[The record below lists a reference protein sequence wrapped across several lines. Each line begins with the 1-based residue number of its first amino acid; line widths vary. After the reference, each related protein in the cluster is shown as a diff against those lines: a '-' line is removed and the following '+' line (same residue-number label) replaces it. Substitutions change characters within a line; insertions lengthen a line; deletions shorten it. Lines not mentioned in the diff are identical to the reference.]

1 MTPELPTGPA
11 PAAPSGPTP
20 RQATIRE
27 FLAVVFRRRLVILG
41 LFGVT
46 TATVVWIALTTP
58 LEYSSSG
65 RVLMRRGEKESVFDA
80 GRQITA
86 GWEEELSSELQV
98 IRSYPVL
105 QRAREYMRASD
116 STLAAEISARRI
128 DAEVVGKS
136 NVIAIGYSDADPVVA
151 QRVCDAVLNAYIAYR
166 ARDMSLSDPN
176 QFFDTELARV
186 KNELDA
192 KVEAR
197 RAFADGAG
205 VSDLTEERRHLLNR
219 LSSANDRH
227 DQNAAELAE
236 ARTTRQRMEE
246 LTKQNVDVPT
256 FTSIFTNE
264 QSLALIKSKIID
276 QQLRVAQLRERY
288 RDDSPDVVAAV
299 ATLDTLRAMLV
310 REVNDRLAMWDSRI
324 QVLESRQSV
333 FEAEQADL
341 KARLEPMADKETRL
355 GVLDRDIGLLRNR
368 YEDLVRRSDQAR
380 LTEKTSMNLNLVL
393 LSPAG
398 PAVPS
403 NSRDYARLA
412 LAPAFSLVVGLGLAF
427 FFDGIDV
434 TVHSTGHA
442 EEAAELPVLAA
453 IRERRRRM

>member
-1 MTPELPTGPA
+1 MTPDFPSAPA
-11 PAAPSGPTP
+11 PGNGPTP

-46 TATVVWIALTTP
+46 TATVLWIALTTP

-65 RVLMRRGEKESVFDA
+65 RVLMRRGEKESVFEA

-98 IRSYPVL
+98 IRSVPVL
-105 QRAREYMRASD
+105 KRAREYLRASD
-116 STLAAEISARRI
+116 STLTIHIAARSI

-151 QRVCDAVLNAYIAYR
+151 QRACDAVLNAYIEYR
-166 ARDMSLSDPN
+166 TRDMQLNYPH

-186 KNELDA
+186 KGDLDA

-197 RAFADGAG
+197 RAFAEGAG
-205 VSDLTEERRHLLNR
+205 VTDLAEERHHLLNR
-219 LSSANDRH
+219 LSALNDRH
-227 DQNAAELAE
+227 DLTTAELAE
-236 ARTTRQRMEE
+236 ARTTRRRMVE
-246 LTKQNVDVPT
+246 LTQQNVDMAT
-256 FTSIFTNE
+256 FNSMFANDN
-264 QSLALIKSKIID
+264 SLAVIKSKIVD
-276 QQLRVAQLRERY
+276 QQLRVATLRERY
-288 RDDSPDVVAAV
+288 RDDSPDVTNAT
-299 ATLDTLRAMLV
+299 ATLDTMRAMLD
-310 REVNDRLAMWDSRI
+310 REVADRLAIWDSRI
-324 QVLESRQSV
+324 QILESRQGV
-333 FEAEQADL
+333 LDAELADL
-341 KARLEPMADKETRL
+341 KIRLEPMSDKETRL

-380 LTEKTSMNLNLVL
+380 LTEKTSVSLNLVL

-398 PAVPS
+398 PAVPQ

-434 TVHSTGHA
+434 TVHSTGQA
-442 EEAAELPVLAA
+442 EEATELPVLAA
-453 IRERRRRM
+453 IRERRRRF

>member
-1 MTPELPTGPA
+1 MTPELPTPPASGPA
-11 PAAPSGPTP
+11 P
-20 RQATIRE
+20 RQATVRE

-46 TATVVWIALTTP
+46 TATVLWIALTTP

-98 IRSYPVL
+98 IRSYPVI
-105 QRAREYMRASD
+105 QRAREYLRGSD
-116 STLAAEISARRI
+116 STMAAEISAKKI

-136 NVIAIGYSDADPVVA
+136 NVIAIGYSDPDPVVA
-151 QRVCDAVLNAYIAYR
+151 QRVCDAVLNAYIGYR
-166 ARDMSLSDPN
+166 THDMSLSYPH
-176 QFFDTELARV
+176 QFFDSELAKA

-192 KVEAR
+192 MVESR
-197 RAFADGAG
+197 RQFADGAG
-205 VSDLTEERRHLLNR
+205 VSDLSEERRHLLNR
-219 LSSANDRH
+219 LSSVNDRH
-227 DQNAAELAE
+227 DQTAAELAE
-236 ARTTRQRMEE
+236 ARTTRHRMEE
-246 LTKQNVDVPT
+246 LTKQNVDLPS
-256 FTSIFTNE
+256 FTSFYTNE
-264 QSLALIKSKIID
+264 QSLTVIKAKIID
-276 QQLRVAQLRERY
+276 QQLRVATLRERY
-288 RDDSPDVVAAV
+288 RDDSQDVAAAV

-324 QVLESRQSV
+324 VVLESRQNV
-333 FEAEQADL
+333 LEAEQADL
-341 KARLEPMADKETRL
+341 KTRLEPMADKETRL
-355 GVLDRDIGLLRNR
+355 GVLDRDIGLLRMR
-368 YEDLVRRSDQAR
+368 YEDLVHRSDQAR
-380 LTEKTSMNLNLVL
+380 MTEKTSVNLNLVL

-398 PAVPS
+398 PAAPS

-434 TVHSTGHA
+434 TVHSTGQA
-442 EEAAELPVLAA
+442 EEATELPVLAA
-453 IRERRRRM
+453 IRERRRRL